1 MKKHTTLIILFITLL
16 FASPFS
22 SATETLT
29 EKNTNQPTSSDKIII
44 TYSDNKNPEKPK
56 TNNSIDGS
64 TSASQLRARK
74 SHSVSKDDETG
85 LAIFFGIIILGVI
98 IFFLKPFSEKK

>member
-1 MKKHTTLIILFITLL
+1 MKKYTALLNLFIILL
-16 FASPFS
+16 FTSPFS
-22 SATETLT
+22 GAIETQT
-29 EKNTNQPTSSDKIII
+29 EKNKNKPTSSDKIII
-44 TYSDNKNPEKPK
+44 TYSDNKNPEKPII
-56 TNNSIDGS
+56 NNSFDGS

-85 LAIFFGIIILGVI
+85 LAIFFGVIIIGVI